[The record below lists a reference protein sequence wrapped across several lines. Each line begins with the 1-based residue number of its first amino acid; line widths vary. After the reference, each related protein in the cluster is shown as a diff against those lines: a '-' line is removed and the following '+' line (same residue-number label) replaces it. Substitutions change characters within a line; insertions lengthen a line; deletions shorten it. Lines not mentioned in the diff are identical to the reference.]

1 MHICKIMRDNISM
14 DRQNT
19 LKRDNAYNMKH
30 SSLKMNVLSLFS
42 FNMKYLT
49 RTGVHV
55 QVGYYM
61 GSAIEIPKVHY
72 SKVMVHLY
80 EILCEHLLTITMRII
95 ICFKFHYM
103 RLLYYYYKI
112 KAQIY
117 LPLSASSLNLYLPIC
132 ISPDIRKFHHLFAI
146 STTSFHSFI
155 MKFFLPLM
163 HTNLTMMSSLFKH
176 LKELNTCDKY
186 STFILNNNG
195 IDETRN

>member
-1 MHICKIMRDNISM
+1 MHICKIMRDNNSM
-14 DRQNT
+14 DRQNA

-30 SSLKMNVLSLFS
+30 SSLTMNVLSRFS

-49 RTGVHV
+49 RTDVHV

-80 EILCEHLLTITMRII
+80 EMLCEHLLTISFVLRLI
-95 ICFKFHYM
+95 ICF
-103 RLLYYYYKI
+103 LLYYNYEI

-117 LPLSASSLNLYLPIC
+117 LTLSASSLNLYLPIC
-132 ISPDIRKFHHLFAI
+132 ISPDIHKFHHLLAI
-146 STTSFHSFI
+146 STTSFHSSI
-155 MKFFLPLM
+155 LKFFLPLM

-176 LKELNTCDKY
+176 LKKLNTCDKY
-186 STFILNNNG
+186 STFIHSNNG

>member
-1 MHICKIMRDNISM
+1 
-14 DRQNT
+14 
-19 LKRDNAYNMKH
+19 
-30 SSLKMNVLSLFS
+30 
-42 FNMKYLT
+42 
-49 RTGVHV
+49 
-55 QVGYYM
+55 M

-80 EILCEHLLTITMRII
+80 EMLCEHLLTLTMRII
-95 ICFKFHYM
+95 ICFKFYLCV
-103 RLLYYYYKI
+103 LLYYYKI
-112 KAQIY
+112 KVQIY

-132 ISPDIRKFHHLFAI
+132 ISPDIGKFHHLLAI
-146 STTSFHSFI
+146 STTSFHSSI
-155 MKFFLPLM
+155 LKFFLPLM